1 MKIAPRRVLPPAALL
16 MAGLLHGTPAQAQE
30 GLIAPGTETWKF
42 GLGGVLNEGSTRLRL
57 DSPSGRSGEVNLEDV
72 TGLDRNKSSIFVL
85 ATWRFA
91 ANHRIG
97 IQGFEVKRDADK
109 VIERDIEFR
118 DQVIHAGTRLHT
130 EAKTDFFVV
139 NYQYSFIRNESL
151 EFAGIAGLYGAHF
164 KFGFNASNPPTDVQ
178 ASTNAPLPM
187 LGLGLDWFVTP
198 RWTVSLLGEGL
209 AVKVGDVDGRTYN
222 GALTTDYMV
231 TRNIGLGLGLAA
243 VNLKVDVT
251 KNDFTGRVGWRMS
264 SFFGY
269 LQARF

>member
-1 MKIAPRRVLPPAALL
+1 PTVYGRRGLSRTRTFPRRPCVSGSAAPLKCGREFDCRRIDCAARAAHARARSSGPKTRRRELMKIAPRRVLPPAALL

-30 GLIAPGTETWKF
+30 GLIAPGTETWEF

-118 DQVIHAGTRLHT
+118 DQVIHAG
-130 EAKTDFFVV
+130 
-139 NYQYSFIRNESL
+139 
-151 EFAGIAGLYGAHF
+151 
-164 KFGFNASNPPTDVQ
+164 
-178 ASTNAPLPM
+178 
-187 LGLGLDWFVTP
+187 
-198 RWTVSLLGEGL
+198 
-209 AVKVGDVDGRTYN
+209 
-222 GALTTDYMV
+222 
-231 TRNIGLGLGLAA
+231 
-243 VNLKVDVT
+243 
-251 KNDFTGRVGWRMS
+251 
-264 SFFGY
+264 
-269 LQARF
+269 